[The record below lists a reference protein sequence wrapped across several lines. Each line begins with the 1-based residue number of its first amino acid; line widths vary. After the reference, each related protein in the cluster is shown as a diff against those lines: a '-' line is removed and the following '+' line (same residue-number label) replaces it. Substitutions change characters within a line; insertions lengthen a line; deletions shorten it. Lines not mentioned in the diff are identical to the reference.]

1 MLANAL
7 PLLLEEGP
15 AVYLEA
21 LGTLSPH
28 VTEHINCFGNYA
40 INARRML
47 TPLEPHLAYPY
58 RRRSVSFIAE
68 SLPPST

>member
-40 INARRML
+40 INL
-47 TPLEPHLAYPY
+47 PY
-58 RRRSVSFIAE
+58 A
-68 SLPPST
+68 